1 MHELGVVFHMIDTIE
16 QFAKANGVEKVSG
29 VTVERGEVSMVL
41 EDYMIDCWNWAVK
54 RSAILDGAPLT
65 VETIPAVTF
74 CEDCKET
81 YSTVKYAKICP
92 YCHSEHTYLIQG
104 NELSIKDISVYE
116 DDMVQDVTHEE
127 GTSDSSGKEAL
138 ESGMT
143 IE

>member
-1 MHELGVVFHMIDTIE
+1 MHELGVVYHMIDTIE
-16 QFAKANGVEKVSG
+16 QFSKANNVERVAS

-41 EDYMIDCWNWAVK
+41 EDYMVDCWNWAVK
-54 RSAILDGAPLT
+54 RSTILNGAPLV

-92 YCHSEHTYLIQG
+92 YCQSEHTYLVQG

-116 DDMVQDVTHEE
+116 DDMDPESEAAKNAEE
-127 GTSDSSGKEAL
+127 VEEPTSEL
-138 ESGMT
+138 N
-143 IE
+143 